1 MYKGK
6 DRKTVP
12 LFEELFPFGGK
23 LDENNRWLRI
33 SELIPWD
40 KLETKYSLY
49 FSEIGRPGLDSRLVV
64 GLFLLKHMSDL
75 SDKEV
80 VLELQENPYWQA
92 FCGLE
97 HFASGSL
104 LNDSSLSKLRKRLG
118 TKYFKEL
125 EEETY
130 KVLVE
135 RKIIKAKG
143 MLVDATV
150 FPENVKRPN
159 DVGLLNDA
167 RQWLVDN
174 LKYFGKKTGKQYRT
188 YCRKAKKVYLEFSK
202 KRRKTKKDINRT
214 KKQML
219 QYVIRNINQ
228 MHDVIEKLKQSSF
241 EVSQKVRDK
250 LQTAMTI
257 YSQQFEMYKKNIHR
271 VKDRIVSFHRPY
283 VRPVK
288 RGKMGK
294 DVEFGPKASLT
305 HVDGFLF
312 LDYFSH
318 DNYSEAKTEV
328 VEKQIKDYWDLFG
341 RKPPSL
347 TGDKLYGNREN
358 RGLLKDK
365 EIKDAFCP
373 LGRKKNN
380 PSSKNRWFK
389 KKQKERNRIE
399 GHFGNGKEHYGL
411 DRIKYNGVEGAE
423 LWVRAGIM
431 AMNLKT
437 ALKRM

>member
-6 DRKTVP
+6 DRKTIP

-40 KLETKYSLY
+40 ELETKYSSY
-49 FSEIGRPGLDSRLVV
+49 FSEIGRPALDSRLIV
-64 GLFLLKHMSDL
+64 GLFLLKHMSCL

-80 VLELQENPYWQA
+80 VMGLQENPYWQA

-97 HFASGSL
+97 HFASASL
-104 LNDSSLSKLRKRLG
+104 LDDSSLSKLRKRLG

-125 EEETY
+125 EDETY
-130 KVLVE
+130 RVLID

-150 FPENVKRPN
+150 FPENIKYPN
-159 DVGLLNDA
+159 DIGLLNDA
-167 RQWLVDN
+167 RLWLVDN
-174 LKYFGKKTGKQYRT
+174 IKHFGKKAGKQYRT
-188 YCRKAKKVYLEFSK
+188 YCRKAKKLSLGFSK
-202 KRRKTKKDINRT
+202 KRKKTKKDINNT

-219 QYVIRNINQ
+219 QYVRRNISQ
-228 MHDVIEKLKQSSF
+228 MHDVIEKMKQLGF
-241 EVSQKVRDK
+241 EISQKVRDK
-250 LQTAMTI
+250 LQVAETI
-257 YSQQFEMYKKNIHR
+257 FTQQFEMYKNKTHR

-283 VRPVK
+283 VRPIK
-288 RGKMGK
+288 RGKLGK
-294 DVEFGPKASLT
+294 EVEFGPKVSLT

-312 LDYFSH
+312 LDHFSH
-318 DNYSEAKTEV
+318 DNYSEANKEIV
-328 VEKQIKDYWDLFG
+328 KKQIKAYKNRFG

-347 TGDKLYGNREN
+347 TGDKLYGNRDN
-358 RGLLKDK
+358 RGLLKDE

-380 PSSKNRWFK
+380 SSSKNRWFK

-411 DRIKYNGVEGAE
+411 NRVKYDGDEGSE
-423 LWVRAGIM
+423 LWLRAGIL

-437 ALKRM
+437 AWKRM